1 MKSFDKYKNYSEAD
15 FASDIDF
22 ITWVKFADESSNLFW
37 NRFVEIYPNQKL
49 AVQKAVTIVNAMKVD
64 SDNRNDHAAD
74 IVWQRIIDEIHQQVQ
89 FKQQKQFKIIRVS
102 LMAAASV
109 VLLLVLS
116 YFLFLKNNSDTKNT
130 NIQISKTDVLP
141 GGNKAVLTLADGS
154 TIILDSAMDGTLS
167 TQGSVKV
174 IKLDDGKL
182 AYQDANTSGTASA
195 MTYNT
200 ISTPRG
206 GQYKLVLSDGTA
218 VWLNAASSLRFPTS
232 FNGNERRVEL
242 TGEGYFEVTKN
253 AAMPFKVLVDDMEVK
268 VLGTHFNVN
277 AYSDEN
283 DIKTTL
289 LEGQVIVTNGR
300 EEAILKPGQQVQLL
314 TDGRLK
320 KINKVDLYECE

>member
-1 MKSFDKYKNYSEAD
+1 M
-15 FASDIDF
+15 
-22 ITWVKFADESSNLFW
+22 
-37 NRFVEIYPNQKL
+37 
-49 AVQKAVTIVNAMKVD
+49 
-64 SDNRNDHAAD
+64 
-74 IVWQRIIDEIHQQVQ
+74 
-89 FKQQKQFKIIRVS
+89 
-102 LMAAASV
+102 
-109 VLLLVLS
+109 
-116 YFLFLKNNSDTKNT
+116 
-130 NIQISKTDVLP
+130 
-141 GGNKAVLTLADGS
+141 
-154 TIILDSAMDGTLS
+154 
-167 TQGSVKV
+167 
-174 IKLDDGKL
+174 
-182 AYQDANTSGTASA
+182 
-195 MTYNT
+195 
-200 ISTPRG
+200 
-206 GQYKLVLSDGTA
+206 SDGTA

-320 KINKVDLYECE
+320 KINKVDLDAVMAWKTGLFSFKNADIKSVMSQLSNWYDVDVIYKNNYDDDRLFEGEIQKSLSLNQVLDLLSDNKIKYEIKDKVLIIK